1 MSRASV
7 EEGYF
12 RHALRSILNNLDS
25 TISRLF
31 FVNRHCQ
38 YQATWGDPRY
48 LCIHPILASIL
59 SDVLVLHGGRSQE
72 IGTRPGRK
80 LWNFTKHQAAPTA

>member
-25 TISRLF
+25 TISSF
-31 FVNRHCQ
+31 FFLW
-38 YQATWGDPRY
+38 AD
-48 LCIHPILASIL
+48 IASTKLRGAIQ
-59 SDVLVLHGGRSQE
+59 DTFAYIRS
-72 IGTRPGRK
+72 
-80 LWNFTKHQAAPTA
+80 